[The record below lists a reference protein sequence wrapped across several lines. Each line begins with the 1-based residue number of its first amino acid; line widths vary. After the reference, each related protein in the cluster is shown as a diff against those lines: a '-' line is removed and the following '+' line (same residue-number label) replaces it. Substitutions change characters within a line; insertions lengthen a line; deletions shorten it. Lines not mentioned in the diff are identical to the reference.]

1 MKTSLVLL
9 SLSLALSAFAAPQ
22 TPHNEVRGGHFGG
35 GHNNSGNRNNNNGGK
50 NNSNNGG
57 GNNNNN
63 QNTGVCLLNV
73 LQSSCH

>member
-22 TPHNEVRGGHFGG
+22 TLHNEVRGGHFGG
-35 GHNNSGNRNNNNGGK
+35 GHNNSGNRNNNSGGK
-50 NNSNNGG
+50 NNG

-63 QNTGVCLLNV
+63 NQNAGVCLLN
-73 LQSSCH
+73 LS